1 MYIHITYLS
10 SNLTE
15 SDLMKLKNYLF
26 ALVKHA
32 KNINLT
38 MGQATRVV
46 HRGERDIRVSTNWQY
61 AICYRERFKNTY
73 PNYKSDLV

>member
-1 MYIHITYLS
+1 MQYMHLS

-15 SDLMKLKNYLF
+15 SDLMKPQNYLF
-26 ALVKHA
+26 ALVEHA

-46 HRGERDIRVSTNWQY
+46 HRGERDM
-61 AICYRERFKNTY
+61 
-73 PNYKSDLV
+73 